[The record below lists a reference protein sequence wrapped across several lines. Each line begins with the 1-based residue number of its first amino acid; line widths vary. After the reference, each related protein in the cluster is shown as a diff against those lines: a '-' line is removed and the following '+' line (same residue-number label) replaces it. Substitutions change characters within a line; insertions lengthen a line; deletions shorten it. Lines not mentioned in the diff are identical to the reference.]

1 MKKVALGVAA
11 ISLLALTPTWAGK
24 FWEEGDFLEW
34 TEKDVLKMLNKSP
47 LSRQVTIS
55 VQTTGGQTGTELGT
69 GRSGARARVGGIG
82 GGGRSGGGRS
92 GGGRR
97 GGGRRGGGG
106 PGFPPS
112 MTLTIRWYSAQP
124 VKKAVARAR
133 FGDAAD
139 SAPEALKLL
148 EPELTHYVIG
158 VSGLPARMAQMDQG
172 RQRFLYEQIKKE
184 TVLKIKG
191 RDPILAKNVA
201 FGSDQAQLLDAKTG
215 QAGFEVYIFFS
226 KENEITLKEKN
237 VEFVTRLMER
247 KISKK
252 FKLKDMV
259 YGGELEL

>member
-24 FWEEGDFLEW
+24 FWEDGDFLEW

-47 LSRQVTIS
+47 WSRQVTIS
-55 VQTTGGQTGTELGT
+55 VQAAGGRTGTSFGT
-69 GRSGARARVGGIG
+69 GRSGGRARVGGIGGGAGGGGG

-92 GGGRR
+92 
-97 GGGRRGGGG
+97 GGGG

-148 EPELTHYVIG
+148 EPELKHYVIG

-191 RDPILAKNVA
+191 RDPIPAQNVA

-215 QAGFEVYIFFS
+215 QAGFEVYVFFS

-259 YGGELEL
+259 YHGELEL

>member
-1 MKKVALGVAA
+1 MKKVGLGVVA

-34 TEKDVLKMLNKSP
+34 TEKDVIKMLNKSP
-47 LSRQVTIS
+47 WARQVSIS
-55 VQTTGGQTGTELGT
+55 VQASRGGPTGTTFGT
-69 GRSGARARVGGIG
+69 GRRGGSVRGGGGG
-82 GGGRSGGGRS
+82 GGGRSRS
-92 GGGRR
+92 GG
-97 GGGRRGGGG
+97 
-106 PGFPPS
+106 GFPPS
-112 MTLTIRWYSAQP
+112 MTLTIRWYSSEP

-133 FGDAAD
+133 FGDAAN

-148 EPELTHYVIG
+148 EPELKHYVIG
-158 VSGLPARMAQMDQG
+158 VSGLPARMAQMDKE
-172 RQRFLYEQIKKE
+172 RQSFLYEQLKNE

-191 RDPILAKNVA
+191 RDPIPAKNVA

-247 KISKK
+247 KVSKK

-259 YGGELEL
+259 YNGELEL